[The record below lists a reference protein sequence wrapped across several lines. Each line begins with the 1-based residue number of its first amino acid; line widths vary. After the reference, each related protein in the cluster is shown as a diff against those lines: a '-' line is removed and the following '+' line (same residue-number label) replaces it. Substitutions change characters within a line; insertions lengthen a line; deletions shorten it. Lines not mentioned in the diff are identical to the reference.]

1 MDVAE
6 ELKNGDVFLCIRTLK
21 TLLAKP
27 QEASAT
33 EIDAIGSM
41 LSKYSTQSHIPIE
54 YAELLLLTVNKLMEA
69 MAGGP
74 QVDVLASSP
83 TFVQSLYGI
92 IYWYSSQHHKA
103 VFPSKKI
110 DIVESSFVSHYCYE
124 LTLYMLLGLIE
135 SSHLVMMTMKSITK
149 MQIIDLFKSLSAV
162 MGADT
167 LYLTQEMA
175 LEVICRVVHFILSHN
190 SSVMEEV
197 LKALPEALQEQLSE
211 GASSISSTLLDMRP
225 YLNALNERNPSIT
238 SARFTSMEWTDLLS
252 NVKKG
257 KASQI
262 KESGWLDICGDVM
275 CLQTMSTHSF
285 VRFEYS
291 LLGGCRVSKSS
302 GSLEVIITGGVE
314 KLLSVVQ
321 FTSRG
326 SKTASSHA
334 GKLSIK
340 MAVADE
346 LESLEQKLASQ
357 IKASKKEH
365 ESEQRDEMAKYS
377 VVSNK
382 TNVVSDRSNAGQE
395 VSSISS
401 PDFAKKEEGLHTGQ
415 NKAWRRFADEKIKDS
430 LLQIQDDRN
439 NPKSFGGKKRKAA
452 GSGKSETKPPQDKRM
467 RTERTREKPEP
478 KSAVKST
485 TKSSASKRSPR
496 ANMSSSRVNVSDWND
511 DNEQGGERRVEE
523 EEMYNY
529 EDQLNTSYFPEPL
542 HPLDDPELLPAH
554 PLPHSSFVLPPPPQL
569 EFETGSKASS
579 EREGV
584 KQVPYSAKRKTS
596 TSSVLKESTKPP
608 LYPNR
613 AVKPI
618 GKENEMNTLK
628 EQRVKSSK
636 TNAKAISDSS
646 VQAEESREKAR
657 GSRMRFASNKENE
670 EDQVRVV
677 ASWKKETYTV
687 PETPAESQP
696 YTSYPFKPPS
706 SAEPSEDED
715 VEMNLAGAGGQI
727 SLNDSSS
734 NEEASVLTNII
745 NEILMMQ
752 QERLQRKR
760 MKLVT
765 TLCEETEKQ
774 LKLFIN
780 QWIEY
785 CFDTCTDS
793 YHPLLG
799 NLAEVEKN
807 SQELDMHNRIL
818 AERDKL
824 QDDMRKLRSHYLSQ
838 AKSLVSVSAKGVQQP
853 VKEQM
858 LKAFG
863 GICAENQ
870 KIVNEGAS
878 FATLTSVHV
887 ADLYSRVS
895 GLPPLTWQDSA
906 NLPGV
911 DLLASDKIV
920 RPQIVEI
927 VGDVLPNEIQ
937 EIARTRSN
945 NIPALEEVVSVL
957 RDNGVEGVVT
967 KRFEASSN
975 KLGEVK
981 DYLSS
986 QSGPVLVLHTAQMLP
1001 SASRR
1006 LQVNGVPELDE
1017 RQISQYQIC
1026 LWVGVVFVLL
1036 GIFSICGIANMDV
1049 EPDSLL
1055 YAKFQSARTDGKR
1068 D

>member
-1 MDVAE
+1 
-6 ELKNGDVFLCIRTLK
+6 
-21 TLLAKP
+21 
-27 QEASAT
+27 
-33 EIDAIGSM
+33 
-41 LSKYSTQSHIPIE
+41 
-54 YAELLLLTVNKLMEA
+54 
-69 MAGGP
+69 
-74 QVDVLASSP
+74 
-83 TFVQSLYGI
+83 
-92 IYWYSSQHHKA
+92 
-103 VFPSKKI
+103 
-110 DIVESSFVSHYCYE
+110 
-124 LTLYMLLGLIE
+124 
-135 SSHLVMMTMKSITK
+135 MTMKSITK
-149 MQIIDLFKSLSAV
+149 IQIIDLFKSLSAI

-175 LEVICRVVHFILSHN
+175 LEVICRIVHFILSHN

-197 LKALPEALQEQLSE
+197 LKVLPEALQEQLSE

-252 NVKKG
+252 NGKEG

-275 CLQTMSTHSF
+275 CLQTISTHSF

-291 LLGGCRVSKSS
+291 LLGSCRVSKSS
-302 GSLEVIITGGVE
+302 GSLEIIITGGVE

-326 SKTASSHA
+326 PKAASSHA

-340 MAVADE
+340 MTVASK
-346 LESLEQKLASQ
+346 LESLERKLASQ
-357 IKASKKEH
+357 IKASNKEN
-365 ESEQRDEMAKYS
+365 ESEQREEMAKYS

-401 PDFAKKEEGLHTGQ
+401 PDFTNKEEGLHTGQ
-415 NKAWRRFADEKIKDS
+415 NKDEKIKDS

-439 NPKSFGGKKRKAA
+439 NPKIVGDKKRKAA
-452 GSGKSETKPPQDKRM
+452 GSAKSETKPPQDKRM
-467 RTERTREKPEP
+467 RTERTPAKPEP

-496 ANMSSSRVNVSDWND
+496 ANMSSSRVNASDWND

-523 EEMYNY
+523 EEMCNY
-529 EDQLNTSYFPEPL
+529 EDQLNTSYYPEPL

-554 PLPHSSFVLPPPPQL
+554 PLPFSSFVSPPQPPL
-569 EFETGSKASS
+569 EFEAGSK
-579 EREGV
+579 
-584 KQVPYSAKRKTS
+584 
-596 TSSVLKESTKPP
+596 
-608 LYPNR
+608 

-618 GKENEMNTLK
+618 GKENEVNTVK
-628 EQRVKSSK
+628 EQTVKSSK
-636 TNAKAISDSS
+636 TIAKAISDTSI
-646 VQAEESREKAR
+646 QDEESREKAR

-677 ASWKKETYTV
+677 SSRMKKTDTV

-696 YTSYPFKPPS
+696 YISYPFKPPS

-715 VEMNLAGAGGQI
+715 VEMNSAGAGGQI

-734 NEEASVLTNII
+734 NEEATVLTNII

-793 YHPLLG
+793 YLPLLG

-807 SQELDMHNRIL
+807 SQELVSSAQLMLDKSSASNDRFKGVIANMESQYNAVQRDAQDMHNRIL

-824 QDDMRKLRSHYLSQ
+824 QNDMRKLRSHYLSQ
-838 AKSLVSVSAKGVQQP
+838 AKSLVSVSAKGLNP
-853 VKEQM
+853 YEPK
-858 LKAFG
+858 LSSFILRAFTRYYQG
-863 GICAENQ
+863 SAENQ

-911 DLLASDKIV
+911 DLLASDNIA

-986 QSGPVLVLHTAQMLP
+986 QPGPVLVLHTAQSLP